1 MTQNPYQNYL
11 SQLEPCPSCGEEQAF
26 GWCGISIRP
35 YCRNCG
41 EWGYTNY
48 HPNGPEEAIKSWN
61 ERSRRAVKRAE
72 REWECKELDNYNKEL
87 GVELTI
93 KDLINF
99 HRAHC
104 NLL

>member
-1 MTQNPYQNYL
+1 MTKNPHQNYL
-11 SQLEPCPSCGEEQAF
+11 SQLEPCPSCGGEDLS
-26 GWCGISIRP
+26 WCYVSVRP
-35 YCRNCG
+35 VCNECHT
-41 EWGYTNY
+41 WGYTNRY
-48 HPNGPEEAIKSWN
+48 PNGPEEAIKSWN
-61 ERSRRAVKRAE
+61 ERSRRATKHHE
-72 REWECKELDNYNKEL
+72 REWDCKELEKYNKEL